1 MVPST
6 SLKFGIRKVIK
17 EGNEILPQVG
27 PEFVVRA
34 KKMSKR
40 PEGNVK
46 TLSNT
51 LKTLV
56 NAMQLS
62 EIEWKMISKGLNKG
76 LH

>member
-6 SLKFGIRKVIK
+6 GLKFGIREVIE
-17 EGNEILPQVG
+17 EGNEIYHRWDQNSLSGQ
-27 PEFVVRA
+27 

-46 TLSNT
+46 TLSST

-56 NAMQLS
+56 NAMQL
-62 EIEWKMISKGLNKG
+62 KRD
-76 LH
+76 